1 MSRTVAVSIV
11 TFKKE
16 GGKMDR
22 TIFMVVTLTMDG
34 PPKFDGIEY
43 DKFDDALRTAHA
55 LWRDRNPNAVVVQLD
70 PNDDFLHDW
79 EVVYEVRSDVGSQR
93 VLTVVPDLVIALL
106 TAIDGLRS
114 KRYERPRHHIVRKR
128 KFESVKEMI
137 EFEADERPFDFDQ
150 KRASSAATPAAHE

>member
-1 MSRTVAVSIV
+1 
-11 TFKKE
+11 
-16 GGKMDR
+16 MDNV
-22 TIFMVVTLTMDG
+22 IFMVVTLTMDH
-34 PPKFDGIEY
+34 PPQFDGIEY
-43 DKFDDALRTAHA
+43 DNFDDALRTAHA

-79 EVVYEVRSDVGSQR
+79 EIVYEVRSDVGSNR

-137 EFEADERPFDFDQ
+137 QGEADERPFDFDQ
-150 KRASSAATPAAHE
+150 KRASSAGTPVAHE

>member
-1 MSRTVAVSIV
+1 
-11 TFKKE
+11 
-16 GGKMDR
+16 MDR

-43 DKFDDALRTAHA
+43 DNFDDALRTAHA

-106 TAIDGLRS
+106 EAIGGLRS
-114 KRYERPRHHIVRKR
+114 NRYESLRRHIVRKR
-128 KFESVKEMI
+128 KFQSVKESI
-137 EFEADERPFDFDQ
+137 EGETAEMRDLYQ